1 MADNNVNLEKNNT
14 QGEVDLKKHKA
25 PMTGTKAFY
34 LFKKGLLYACITLLA
49 GVCLVPFYLTI
60 INATRSGKEIMT
72 SFTFFPGDQFMTN
85 WNTLFNSINLFRG
98 MWNSLLI
105 ALPATLLSAYFS
117 SITAYALAIY
127 KFKLRGPVFTIT
139 VVFMMIPG
147 QLSLIG
153 FYQLCKELGMI
164 DTYWPLILPAIS
176 APGAVFFLRQYVLSI
191 LPRTLLE
198 AARIDGGSEMYI
210 FHRIVLPLMGPGI
223 ATMAIG
229 GFIGSWNN
237 YLMPLILLT
246 TDSKFTLPLLMS
258 TLNDATDVAKSQGSI
273 YMGVAVSVVPIIIVF
288 CFCSKYII
296 GSITA
301 GGVKE

>member
-1 MADNNVNLEKNNT
+1 MTDEQEKKA
-14 QGEVDLKKHKA
+14 KKVAGAEH
-25 PMTGTKAFY
+25 AFF
-34 LFKKGLLYACITLLA
+34 LFKKALIYISLVLLA
-49 GVCLVPFYLTI
+49 VLCMVPFMITI
-60 INATRSGKEIMT
+60 VNSFRTGHDIMT
-72 SFTFFPGDQFMTN
+72 SFTLIPGNAFEDN
-85 WNTLFNSINLFRG
+85 WKTLMENVPMFDGFK
-98 MWNSLLI
+98 NSLII
-105 ALPATLLSAYFS
+105 AIPATVLSAYFS
-117 SITAYALAIY
+117 SLTAYALAIY
-127 KFKLRGPVFTIT
+127 KFKLNKPVFTVT
-139 VVFMMIPG
+139 LLFMMIPG

-153 FYQLCKELGMI
+153 FFQLVKQLDMV
-164 DTYWPLILPAIS
+164 DTYWPLILPAIA

-198 AARIDGGSEMYI
+198 AARIDGGSELYI

-237 YLMPLILLT
+237 YLMPLIILPNKMDLW
-246 TDSKFTLPLLMS
+246 TLPLVMTRLKDS
-258 TLNDATDVAKSQGSI
+258 TDIAKNQGAT
-273 YMGVAVSVVPIIIVF
+273 YLGVSVSVVPIIIVF

>member
-1 MADNNVNLEKNNT
+1 MNVTRGFFLC
-14 QGEVDLKKHKA
+14 KK
-25 PMTGTKAFY
+25 TILY
-34 LFKKGLLYACITLLA
+34 ICLILL
-49 GVCLVPFYLTI
+49 GVLCLVPFMLTI
-60 INATRSGKEIMT
+60 VNATRDGHDIMT
-72 SFTFFPGDQFMTN
+72 SFTLIPGDKTMVN
-85 WNTLFNSINLFRG
+85 LKTLFQKINIFRG
-98 MWNSLLI
+98 MFNSLI
-105 ALPATLLSAYFS
+105 VALPSTLLSAYFS

-127 KFKLRGPVFTIT
+127 KFKARGPVFAIT

-153 FYQLCKELGMI
+153 FYELCKELGMI
-164 DTYWPLILPAIS
+164 DTYWPFILPAVA

-198 AARIDGGSEMYI
+198 AARIDGGSEIYI

-246 TDSKFTLPLLMS
+246 TKDKFTLPLLMS
-258 TLNDATDVAKSQGSI
+258 TLNDAMDIAKNQGTI
-273 YMGVAVSVVPIIIVF
+273 YMGVAVSVIPIIIVF